1 MFNDPDTEF
10 VLVGAAHLVGADGLV
25 ELLRAGA
32 MTSPS
37 CNRLTLFQTLK
48 QKAER
53 FARPAL

>member
-1 MFNDPDTEF
+1 MLTDLDTEL
-10 VLVGAAHLVGADGLV
+10 VPVGAAHLVGADGLSSC
-25 ELLRAGA
+25 RARV
-32 MTSPS
+32 MRSPS